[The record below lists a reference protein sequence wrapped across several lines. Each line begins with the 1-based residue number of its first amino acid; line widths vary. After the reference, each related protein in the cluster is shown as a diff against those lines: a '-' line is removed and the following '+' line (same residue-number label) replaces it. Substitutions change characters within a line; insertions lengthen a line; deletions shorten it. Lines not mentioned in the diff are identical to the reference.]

1 MLFITKLPMSAETP
15 GENEQYCRECG
26 EIILSKAE
34 ICPECGIRQPN
45 TQTQQSQAPATQH
58 TQQTQASHGQPAQQ
72 PAGTQSYGLVFAMI
86 DSWKYQKAIRHLLNA
101 ILALSTVG
109 TYLVI
114 LLIEGLIHYRN
125 LNNGDSQPYD
135 ESKQKVWT
143 TFTDVQ

>member
-1 MLFITKLPMSAETP
+1 MSKESSTDAETP

-26 EIILSKAE
+26 AIVLKKAE
-34 ICPECGIRQPN
+34 ICPECGVK
-45 TQTQQSQAPATQH
+45 QQQGATARNPGAQSPAGGG
-58 TQQTQASHGQPAQQ
+58 GQPAATQNTPQ
-72 PAGTQSYGLVFAMI
+72 GSAQSYGLVFSII

-101 ILALSTVG
+101 VLAFSTVG
-109 TYLVI
+109 TYLVV

-125 LNNGDSQPYD
+125 LNNGDSEPYD